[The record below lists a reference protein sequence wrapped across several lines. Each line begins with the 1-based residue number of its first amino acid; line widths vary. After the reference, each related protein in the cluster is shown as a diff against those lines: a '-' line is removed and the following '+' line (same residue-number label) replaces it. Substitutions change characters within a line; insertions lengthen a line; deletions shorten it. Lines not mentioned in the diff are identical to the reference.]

1 MEGIASVLADQGRY
15 GDSMLVHMNP
25 AEVQGLASLSPTG
38 SLTVNPQTG
47 QPEAFLGM
55 ILGALGSLSAGTGV
69 AATLGLS
76 GLSSAALGAIGS
88 GLGTFIETGDLKKGL
103 LGGLTGYG
111 IGKFVGSLGG
121 IETGTDTL
129 LSDVAD
135 KSITATSITPTADAG
150 RGIIATAS
158 REAAGMGPATA
169 SLSDVQQFV
178 RPRNIAD
185 NLKDVAGNPEGLI
198 DAATAAGAAVPAAVG
213 LGGRAAI
220 EAEEFF
226 AKGQKGSSAMPH
238 KKNPIASERITG
250 LARVIRGYALSSME
264 NIVLWHERDI
274 SNSSVER
281 IILPDTFNL
290 ICFITKDLI
299 SIFDGLHINYKAI
312 EKNLTDATDKL
323 SSQKILSALVK
334 NDIDRDEAYRAV
346 QDLTFENFSTKEI
359 VTKLSEK
366 FKIDSNLI
374 LDFIEKE
381 TSLSNDEESFNNKF
395 K

>member
-1 MEGIASVLADQGRY
+1 
-15 GDSMLVHMNP
+15 
-25 AEVQGLASLSPTG
+25 
-38 SLTVNPQTG
+38 
-47 QPEAFLGM
+47 
-55 ILGALGSLSAGTGV
+55 
-69 AATLGLS
+69 
-76 GLSSAALGAIGS
+76 
-88 GLGTFIETGDLKKGL
+88 
-103 LGGLTGYG
+103 
-111 IGKFVGSLGG
+111 
-121 IETGTDTL
+121 
-129 LSDVAD
+129 
-135 KSITATSITPTADAG
+135 
-150 RGIIATAS
+150 
-158 REAAGMGPATA
+158 
-169 SLSDVQQFV
+169 
-178 RPRNIAD
+178 
-185 NLKDVAGNPEGLI
+185 
-198 DAATAAGAAVPAAVG
+198 
-213 LGGRAAI
+213 
-220 EAEEFF
+220 
-226 AKGQKGSSAMPH
+226 MPH

-250 LARVIRGYALSSME
+250 LARVVRGYALSSME

-323 SSQKILSALVK
+323 NSQKILSALVK
-334 NDIDRDEAYRAV
+334 NDIDRDEAYRSV

>member
-1 MEGIASVLADQGRY
+1 
-15 GDSMLVHMNP
+15 
-25 AEVQGLASLSPTG
+25 
-38 SLTVNPQTG
+38 
-47 QPEAFLGM
+47 
-55 ILGALGSLSAGTGV
+55 
-69 AATLGLS
+69 
-76 GLSSAALGAIGS
+76 
-88 GLGTFIETGDLKKGL
+88 
-103 LGGLTGYG
+103 
-111 IGKFVGSLGG
+111 
-121 IETGTDTL
+121 
-129 LSDVAD
+129 
-135 KSITATSITPTADAG
+135 
-150 RGIIATAS
+150 
-158 REAAGMGPATA
+158 
-169 SLSDVQQFV
+169 
-178 RPRNIAD
+178 
-185 NLKDVAGNPEGLI
+185 
-198 DAATAAGAAVPAAVG
+198 
-213 LGGRAAI
+213 
-220 EAEEFF
+220 
-226 AKGQKGSSAMPH
+226 MPH

-250 LARVIRGYALSSME
+250 LARVVRGYALSSME

-299 SIFDGLHINYKAI
+299 SIFNGLHINYKAI
-312 EKNLTDATDKL
+312 EKNLTDAADKL

-334 NDIDRDEAYRAV
+334 NDIDRDEAYRSV